1 MLIPSFIW
9 CVIIL
14 LSVTN
19 IIGFDILNVISVIAW
34 GYSCVLFI
42 KKDSR
47 FGILSIFFL
56 ASFLTAGLINA
67 YAENGVYMSE
77 ILEQTNIN
85 GSTTRI
91 LSLCYVLMLSAFV
104 FFKGA
109 DKISLPIAYL
119 PQSNQKSLNFT
130 VNALILLFI
139 VILVFTRIRYGN
151 PNTYGVDRFYFWE
164 NIAPAWIGYCKFLLQ
179 HLSMF
184 LGLMYAQKKER
195 KYILVLIIS
204 IMSQMLVGDK
214 FTGLY
219 LSVIF
224 FIVPVIILRRVNL
237 FQNIFNY
244 KAVML
249 AFSFFVILL
258 FASYLS
264 YQAITNGSDGYAR
277 LVNRLILQ
285 SQMWWAVDNYSKGVM
300 LNFDFIIK
308 HMIGIGADNN
318 DTGIR
323 YLMGVIAPNR
333 IWNIFMDRG
342 VTFTMGS
349 PVNFIYFFGYP
360 LSIIPVVLFGCFLG
374 LLFKFISY
382 SISTTNPILSIVAAK
397 LYYVMISVYAMGDIV
412 VLWDIKSIFCI
423 FVILLYIAL
432 SGVVSK
438 SKP

>member
-1 MLIPSFIW
+1 MLILNFIW

-19 IIGFDILNVISVIAW
+19 IIDINVLNSISIIAW
-34 GYSCVLFI
+34 SYSCFIFI

-56 ASFLTAGLINA
+56 TSFLAAGLINA

-77 ILEQTNIN
+77 ILEQTKIN

-91 LSLCYVLMLSAFV
+91 LSLCYILMLSAFV
-104 FFKGA
+104 IFKSV
-109 DKISLPIAYL
+109 DRITFPIAYL
-119 PQSNQKSLNFT
+119 SQNNQKSLDLI
-130 VNALILLFI
+130 VN
-139 VILVFTRIRYGN
+139 ILVLFFMAILVYTRIRYGN

-184 LGLMYAQKKER
+184 LGLMYAQRKER
-195 KYILVLIIS
+195 KYIVILIFS
-204 IMSQMLVGDK
+204 IICQMLVGDK

-219 LSVIF
+219 LSAIF
-224 FIVPVIILRRVNL
+224 FIIPVIILRKVNL
-237 FQNIFNY
+237 PKYIFNY
-244 KAVML
+244 KTFVL
-249 AFSFFVILL
+249 ISLFFLVLF

-277 LVNRLILQ
+277 LINRLILQ

-300 LNFDFIIK
+300 LSFDFIIK
-308 HMIGIGADNN
+308 HMIGIGAENN
-318 DTGIR
+318 ETGIR

-360 LSIIPVVLFGCFLG
+360 LSIIPIIFFGGLLG
-374 LLFKFISY
+374 LFFKLISY
-382 SISTTNPILSIVAAK
+382 AITTTNPILSIVSAK
-397 LYYVMISVYAMGDIV
+397 LYYVLISVYAMGDII
-412 VLWDIKSIFCI
+412 VLLDIKSVLCI
-423 FVILLYIAL
+423 FIIVLYI
-432 SGVVSK
+432 VFCTTVFK
-438 SKP
+438 KI